1 MNAGRSL
8 ELHFV
13 DGNPEGMLTAAFGG
27 LRFADLSRPSMAPQ

>member
-13 DGNPEGMLTAAFGG
+13 DGNPEGMLTAFGG
-27 LRFADLSRPSMAPQ
+27 LRFADLSRPSMAPP